1 MGINID
7 IDSKTNIN
15 EVIRLLLFRNKITI
29 AELARRMTE
38 LSEFKYTRFNL
49 RAKLE
54 HNRIKFSEALLI
66 FEILGY
72 KFDDDVIIKDNLVLV

>member
-7 IDSKTNIN
+7 IDSKTNLN
-15 EVIRLLLFRNKITI
+15 EVIRLVLFRNKITI
-29 AELARRMTE
+29 AELARRMSE
-38 LSEFKYTRFNL
+38 LSGNNYTRFNL

-54 HNRIKFSEALLI
+54 NNRVRFNEALLI

-72 KFDDDVIIKDNLVLV
+72 KFDIQEKG

>member
-7 IDSKTNIN
+7 IDSKTDLN
-15 EVIRLLLFRNKITI
+15 EVVRLLLFRNKITI
-29 AELARRMTE
+29 AELARRMSD
-38 LSEFKYTRFNL
+38 LSGIKYTRFNL

-54 HNRIKFSEALLI
+54 NNRVKFNEAMLI

-72 KFDDDVIIKDNLVLV
+72 KFDLIENI

>member
-7 IDSKTNIN
+7 IDSKTNLN
-15 EVIRLLLFRNKITI
+15 EVVRLLLFRNKITI
-29 AELARRMTE
+29 AELARRMSD
-38 LSEFKYTRFNL
+38 LSNTQYTRFNL

-54 HNRIKFSEALLI
+54 NNRLKFNEALLI

-72 KFDDDVIIKDNLVLV
+72 KFDLSENN

>member
-7 IDSKTNIN
+7 IDSKTDLN

-29 AELARRMTE
+29 AELARRMSD
-38 LSEFKYTRFNL
+38 LSGKQYTRFNL

-54 HNRIKFSEALLI
+54 NDRVKFNEALLI

-72 KFDDDVIIKDNLVLV
+72 KFDLIENN

>member
-7 IDSKTNIN
+7 IDSKTDLN
-15 EVIRLLLFRNKITI
+15 EVVRLLLFRNKITI
-29 AELARRMTE
+29 AELARRMSE
-38 LSEFKYTRFNL
+38 LSGSNYTRFNL

-54 HNRIKFSEALLI
+54 NNRVRFNEALLI

-72 KFDDDVIIKDNLVLV
+72 KFDLQENV

>member
-7 IDSKTNIN
+7 IDSKTDVN
-15 EVIRLLLFRNKITI
+15 EIVRLLLYRNKITI
-29 AELARRMTE
+29 AELARRMSE
-38 LSEFKYTRFNL
+38 LSGKNYTRFNL

-54 HNRIKFSEALLI
+54 GRRLHFEEAVLA

-72 KFDDDVIIKDNLVLV
+72 KLDLKEI

>member
-7 IDSKTNIN
+7 IDSKTNLN

-29 AELARRMTE
+29 AELARRMSE
-38 LSEFKYTRFNL
+38 LSGNNYTRFNL

-54 HNRIKFSEALLI
+54 NNRVRFNEALLI

-72 KFDDDVIIKDNLVLV
+72 KFDIQENG

>member
-7 IDSKTNIN
+7 IDSKTNLN
-15 EVIRLLLFRNKITI
+15 EVVRLLLYRNKITI
-29 AELARRMTE
+29 SELARRMSE
-38 LSEFKYTRFNL
+38 LSDVQYTRFNL

-54 HNRIKFSEALLI
+54 NNRVKFNEALLI

-72 KFDDDVIIKDNLVLV
+72 KFDLIEN

>member
-7 IDSKTNIN
+7 IDSKTDFN
-15 EVIRLLLFRNKITI
+15 EVIRLLLYRNKITI
-29 AELARRMTE
+29 AELARRMSE
-38 LSEFKYTRFNL
+38 LSGKTYTRFNL

-54 HNRIKFSEALLI
+54 NNRIRFNEALLI

-72 KFDDDVIIKDNLVLV
+72 KFDLIELH

>member
-7 IDSKTNIN
+7 IDSKTDLN
-15 EVIRLLLFRNKITI
+15 EVVRLLLFRNKITI
-29 AELARRMTE
+29 AELARRMSD
-38 LSEFKYTRFNL
+38 LSNTQYTRFNL

-54 HNRIKFSEALLI
+54 NNRLKFNEALLI

-72 KFDDDVIIKDNLVLV
+72 KFDLSENN

>member
-7 IDSKTNIN
+7 IDSKTDLN
-15 EVIRLLLFRNKITI
+15 EVVRLLLYRNKITI
-29 AELARRMTE
+29 AELARRM
-38 LSEFKYTRFNL
+38 SDISGDKYTRFNL

-54 HNRIKFSEALLI
+54 NNRVRFHEALLI

-72 KFDDDVIIKDNLVLV
+72 KFDLSEIHKN

>member
-7 IDSKTNIN
+7 IDSKTNLN

-29 AELARRMTE
+29 AELARRMSE
-38 LSEFKYTRFNL
+38 LSGNNYTRFNL

-54 HNRIKFSEALLI
+54 NNRVRFNEALLI

-72 KFDDDVIIKDNLVLV
+72 KFDIQEKG

>member
-1 MGINID
+1 MGINIE
-7 IDSKTNIN
+7 IDSKTDLN
-15 EVIRLLLFRNKITI
+15 EVVRFLLFRNKITM

-38 LSEFKYTRFNL
+38 LSGQNITRFNL

-54 HNRIKFSEALLI
+54 HNRVRFNEALLI

-72 KFDDDVIIKDNLVLV
+72 KFDLLEVS

>member
-7 IDSKTNIN
+7 IDSKTNLN

-29 AELARRMTE
+29 AELARRMSV
-38 LSEFKYTRFNL
+38 LSGNNYTRFNL

-54 HNRIKFSEALLI
+54 NNRVRFNEALLI

-72 KFDDDVIIKDNLVLV
+72 KFDIQEKG

>member
-72 KFDDDVIIKDNLVLV
+72 KFDLYEKK

>member
-7 IDSKTNIN
+7 IDSKTDIN

-38 LSEFKYTRFNL
+38 LSEFKSNFN
-49 RAKLE
+49 
-54 HNRIKFSEALLI
+54 SLLDI
-66 FEILGY
+66 G
-72 KFDDDVIIKDNLVLV
+72 VTTMN

>member
-1 MGINID
+1 MGINIE
-7 IDSKTNIN
+7 IDSKTDLN
-15 EVIRLLLFRNKITI
+15 EVVRLLLFRNKITM

-38 LSEFKYTRFNL
+38 LSGENITRFNL

-54 HNRIKFSEALLI
+54 HKRVRFNEALLI

-72 KFDDDVIIKDNLVLV
+72 KFDLSELS

>member
-7 IDSKTNIN
+7 IDSKTDIN
-15 EVIRLLLFRNKITI
+15 EVVRLLLYRNKITM

-38 LSEFKYTRFNL
+38 LSNNNYTRFNL

-54 HNRIKFSEALLI
+54 YGRIKFNEALLI

-72 KFDDDVIIKDNLVLV
+72 KFDLTENY

>member
-7 IDSKTNIN
+7 IDSKTDLN
-15 EVIRLLLFRNKITI
+15 EVVRLLLFRNKITM

-38 LSEFKYTRFNL
+38 LSGQTFTRFNL

-54 HNRIKFSEALLI
+54 HNRVKFNEALLI

-72 KFDDDVIIKDNLVLV
+72 KFDLLEI

>member
-7 IDSKTNIN
+7 IDSKTNLN
-15 EVIRLLLFRNKITI
+15 EVIRLLVFRNKITI
-29 AELARRMTE
+29 AELARRMSE
-38 LSEFKYTRFNL
+38 LSGNNYTRFNL

-54 HNRIKFSEALLI
+54 NNRVRFNEALLI

-72 KFDDDVIIKDNLVLV
+72 KFDIQEKG

>member
-7 IDSKTNIN
+7 IDSKTDLN
-15 EVIRLLLFRNKITI
+15 EVVRLLLFRNKITM

-38 LSEFKYTRFNL
+38 LSGQNFTRFNL

-54 HNRIKFSEALLI
+54 NNRVKFNEALLI

-72 KFDDDVIIKDNLVLV
+72 KFDLLEQ

>member
-7 IDSKTNIN
+7 IDSKTNLN
-15 EVIRLLLFRNKITI
+15 EVVRLLLFRNKITI
-29 AELARRMTE
+29 AELARRMSD
-38 LSEFKYTRFNL
+38 LSNTQYTRFNL

-54 HNRIKFSEALLI
+54 NNRLKFNEALLI

-72 KFDDDVIIKDNLVLV
+72 KFDLRENN

>member
-7 IDSKTNIN
+7 IDSKTDIN
-15 EVIRLLLFRNKITI
+15 EVIRLLLYRNKVTI
-29 AELARRMTE
+29 AELARRMSE
-38 LSEFKYTRFNL
+38 LTGKNYTRFNL

-54 HNRIKFSEALLI
+54 GKRLHFSEAVLV

-72 KFDDDVIIKDNLVLV
+72 KLDLSEI